1 MRITFSIVLIT
12 AFLAGIVPVTVGG
25 HDDPLPPYPG
35 DQQLANPQTNTPKRS
50 SFWRKLVPPI
60 LQSSSTAA
68 TSKVPPPAVRK
79 PRETVDVYLVPV
91 DWQGKIMQRSDSTL
105 EATITRSEDGSAVE
119 TRRHRIS
126 STGVNHLRFMKPLPD
141 NCAVIVSPYSHDRGF
156 RPMKIL
162 SARAEP
168 GSRSF
173 APNDVDVVGYQDYR
187 VKCWWK

>member
-50 SFWRKLVPPI
+50 SFWRKLVPSI

-126 STGVNHLRFMKPLPD
+126 GAKYLRFMKALPD